1 MLWVLAFALA
11 LDLNVLEL
19 CSRLGPQKFLNFM
32 IVLCLISWKFLSLGL
47 CKRSRLG
54 PQRLGI
60 MLSVRTSKFLNFMI
74 VLCLI
79 LWEFFYCMAFVNAL
93 VLDLIGLELCSR
105 LGPHFFELY
114 LRFGPVLSWISD
126 VFSHL
131 FFALF

>member
-11 LDLNVLEL
+11 LDLNGLEL
-19 CSRLGPQKFLNFM
+19 CSRLGPQKFLNFT
-32 IVLCLISWKFLSLGL
+32 F
-47 CKRSRLG
+47 
-54 PQRLGI
+54 
-60 MLSVRTSKFLNFMI
+60 

-105 LGPHFFELY
+105 LGPHFFEHY